1 MCAIIRCRCV
11 PAVGIVLCGVGVSF
25 VLGGRRLVAGFYAG
39 GHYLH
44 HGRFV
49 IVLTFLFFHR
59 MVLFLSALSLQRA
72 FHTIKE
78 RHETYALMSV
88 FCQVLPNNFEGTN
101 QKETYLTPE
110 DMLEA

>member
-1 MCAIIRCRCV
+1 
-11 PAVGIVLCGVGVSF
+11 
-25 VLGGRRLVAGFYAG
+25 
-39 GHYLH
+39 
-44 HGRFV
+44 
-49 IVLTFLFFHR
+49 

-88 FCQVLPNNFEGTN
+88 FSQVLPNNFEGTN